1 MAAAAAFRG
10 TVDLAAGAA
19 GADDDDEDDA
29 GEGQRRAVFDFA
41 NIGIATNAA
50 AGHLPHPNIELAIL
64 KP

>member
-29 GEGQRRAVFDFA
+29 GEGQEGRFRLCEYRYRNKRRGWAS
-41 NIGIATNAA
+41 
-50 AGHLPHPNIELAIL
+50 PPY
-64 KP
+64 KY